1 MRRGVAGLFATL
13 LACSAA
19 TLHRPAGT
27 SGAPAGGSGRGGKAL
42 QGREVRIALATS
54 ASQTVLSATGGWR
67 LYERGGASV
76 LISASDADS
85 WTIERDGHHLRAVHT
100 RGARVSG
107 RDGPLVARPH
117 DESSVLTV
125 GGRRYRGEIVITAG
139 DSGLIVVNHLPVE
152 TYLRGVVPLEIG
164 DRAIG
169 EEAAVA
175 AQAVAARSY
184 TYARLIALGP
194 SPSRPWDLRS
204 SVSDQVYG
212 GADAEKPIA
221 DLAIGMTRN
230 LVLRYAGRIVNA
242 VYHSTC
248 GGSTAEAPELWQTQG
263 EPYLQRVSD
272 RIPGTDR
279 YYCDISPRFAWTRT
293 LDARTLA
300 SGLEAYL
307 RSYATVSGA
316 IGTVRTVEVANRTPS
331 GRVDT
336 LAIHTDRGRRVVRAN
351 SLRYVLRQPGGEI
364 LNSTYVTLEPAIGA
378 DGRLT
383 RLTITGNGYGHGV
396 GMCQWGAIGRSRAG
410 QDFRTIL
417 NTYYPGT
424 TVEPID

>member
-1 MRRGVAGLFATL
+1 MLATL

-19 TLHRPAGT
+19 TLNRPAT
-27 SGAPAGGSGRGGKAL
+27 ASGPPPTA
-42 QGREVRIALATS
+42 REDRLVRIALATS
-54 ASQTVLSATGGWR
+54 APRARLSATGGWR
-67 LYERGGASV
+67 LYERGGTSV
-76 LISASDADS
+76 LVTAGDRDE
-85 WTIERDGHHLRAVHT
+85 WTVEREGRQLRAV
-100 RGARVSG
+100 RDGGARTPL
-107 RDGPLVARPH
+107 RQGPFVARPE
-117 DESSVLTV
+117 DERSQITV
-125 GGRRYRGEIVITAG
+125 GGRRYRGDIIVTVG
-139 DSGLIVVNHLPVE
+139 DSGLLIVNQLPVE
-152 TYLRGVVPLEIG
+152 SYLRGVVPLEIG
-164 DRAIG
+164 DRVTG

-184 TYARLIALGP
+184 TYARLAALGP
-194 SPSRPWDLRS
+194 SPARAWDLLS

-221 DLAIGMTRN
+221 DLAISMTGN

-248 GGSTAEAPELWQTQG
+248 GGSTAEAPELWQTAG

-307 RSYATVSGA
+307 RSYATVTGA
-316 IGTVRTVEVANRTPS
+316 IGTVRTVEVESRTPS
-331 GRVDT
+331 GRVGT
-336 LAIHTDRGRRVVRAN
+336 LAIATNRGRHIVRAN
-351 SLRYVLRQPGGEI
+351 SLRYVLRPAGGEI
-364 LNSTYVTLEPAIGA
+364 LNSTYVTLEPTRAH
-378 DGRLT
+378 DGTLT
-383 RLTITGNGYGHGV
+383 RLVMTGNGYGHGV

-417 NTYYPGT
+417 QTYYPGT
-424 TVEPID
+424 TVEPIQ